1 MKYRD
6 LDAGE
11 LFFFEDNFDCPKLK
25 TENGHK
31 DLRDNVTGSA
41 PDDLSVISVYAL
53 TSERDRLA
61 EALEEARVEIDAW
74 CAFRPEDVDDG
85 DRRVLKM
92 IDDALDKAKG

>member
-11 LFFFEDNFDCPKLK
+11 LFFFEDNFDYPKLK

-41 PDDLSVISVYAL
+41 PDDLSIISVYAL
-53 TSERDRLA
+53 QSERDRLA
-61 EALEEARVEIDAW
+61 EALQLVVGAYDSPDHKNVFRGYIEIARAE
-74 CAFRPEDVDDG
+74 
-85 DRRVLKM
+85 L
-92 IDDALDKAKG
+92 KAKE